1 MDAEGK
7 AVLLAKLR
15 SVRRGEKRN
24 TLKHLKIPEST
35 YYSWRKALSQEGVVG
50 LMKRSRKPYRVWN
63 RLLDDEEAEIVNTA
77 VEHTEMS
84 PRLLAV
90 KITDTGSFSVSEKTV
105 QRILKKHNLLRLK
118 PPSEKPAAKEW
129 QHKTSRPDE
138 IWQMDGTV
146 MFVGEWGYYKY
157 LPVLDDHSR
166 RVMNSQLMPDESGY
180 SASDAME
187 LSLEEAKRMGH
198 CLDRHPILLTDN
210 GPAFKGWVLGD
221 YLENRGMK
229 HIYGRPYHP
238 QTQGKVERFNRTIKD
253 YIYVYSYNSPD
264 ELQKAIRQA
273 VEWYNN
279 RPHEA
284 LQNVS
289 PNDVYA
295 GRKEEILQRRA
306 EKKKLTLERRKAY
319 NLVKVQGDEAK

>member
-1 MDAEGK
+1 MEKSSLPEGIDGFIK
-7 AVLLAKLR
+7 K
-15 SVRRGEKRN
+15 
-24 TLKHLKIPEST
+24 P
-35 YYSWRKALSQEGVVG
+35 
-50 LMKRSRKPYRVWN
+50 RKPYRVWN
-63 RLLDDEEAEIVNTA
+63 KLLDEEEAEIVKTA
-77 VEHTEMS
+77 VEH
-84 PRLLAV
+84 RKCHQAACN
-90 KITDTGSFSVSEKTV
+90 KDNRYRQFQRQQKTV
-105 QRILKKHNLLRLK
+105 QRVLKKHNLLILR

-129 QHKTSRPDE
+129 RHKTSRADE

-146 MFVGEWGYYKY
+146 MFVTDWGYYKY
-157 LPVLDDHSR
+157 LPVLDDYSR
-166 RVMNSQLMPDESGY
+166 RVMNSELMPDESGF

-187 LSLEEAKRMGH
+187 LSLEEAKRLGH
-198 CLDRHPILLTDN
+198 CLDRHPIVLTDN

-229 HIYGRPYHP
+229 HIFGRPYHP

-253 YIYVYSYNSPD
+253 YIYVYAYNSPE
-264 ELQKAIRQA
+264 ELQKAIRGA

-284 LQNVS
+284 LRNVS

-306 EKKKLTLERRKAY
+306 EKKKLTVERRKAY
-319 NLVKVQGDEAK
+319 NQGKW

>member
-7 AVLLAKLR
+7 AVLLSKMKA
-15 SVRRGEKRN
+15 VRRGEKRSM
-24 TLKHLKIPEST
+24 LEHLKIPEST
-35 YYSWRKALSQEGVVG
+35 YYKWRKVLYQKGIDG
-50 LMKRSRKPYRVWN
+50 FIKKPRKPYRVWN
-63 RLLDDEEAEIVNTA
+63 KLMDEEEAEIVKTA
-77 VEHTEMS
+77 VENTEMS
-84 PRLLAV
+84 PRLLAI

-105 QRILKKHNLLRLK
+105 QRVLKKHNLLILR

-129 QHKTSRPDE
+129 RHKTSRPDE

-146 MFVGEWGYYKY
+146 MFVTDWGYYKY
-157 LPVLDDHSR
+157 LPVLDDYSR
-166 RVMNSQLMPDESGY
+166 RVMNSELMPDESGF

-187 LSLEEAKRMGH
+187 LSLEEAKRLGH
-198 CLDRHPILLTDN
+198 CLDRHPIVLTDN

-229 HIYGRPYHP
+229 HIFGRPYHP

-253 YIYVYSYNSPD
+253 YIYVYAYNSPE
-264 ELQKAIRQA
+264 ELQKAIREA

-284 LQNVS
+284 LRNVS

-306 EKKKLTLERRKAY
+306 EKKKLTVERRKAY
-319 NLVKVQGDEAK
+319 NQGKW

>member
-7 AVLLAKLR
+7 AVLIAKIR
-15 SVRRGEKRN
+15 SARRGQKRSM
-24 TLKHLKIPEST
+24 LQHLKIPEST
-35 YYSWRKALSQEGVVG
+35 YYKWRKDLYQNGVMG
-50 LMKRSRKPYRVWN
+50 LTKKPRKPYTVWN
-63 RLLDDEEAEIVNTA
+63 KMLDEEETEIVKTA

-84 PRLLAV
+84 PRLLSI

-105 QRILKKHNLLRLK
+105 QRILKKHNLLMLR

-129 QHKTSRPDE
+129 KHKTSKPDE

-146 MFVGEWGYYKY
+146 MFVTDWGYYKY
-157 LPVLDDHSR
+157 LPVLDDYSR
-166 RVMNSQLMPDESGY
+166 RVMNSQLMPDESGF

-187 LSLEEAKRMGH
+187 LSLEEAKRLGH
-198 CLDRHPILLTDN
+198 CLDRHPVVLTDN
-210 GPAFKGWVLGD
+210 GPAFKGWVLAD
-221 YLENRGMK
+221 YLENKGMR
-229 HIYGRPYHP
+229 HIFGKPYHP

-253 YIYVYSYNSPD
+253 YIYVYNYNSPD
-264 ELQKAIRQA
+264 ELQKAIEEA

-295 GRKEEILQRRA
+295 GRKEQILEARA
-306 EKKKLTLERRKAY
+306 VKKKLTIERRKAY
-319 NLVKVQGDEAK
+319 NQGKDLGRKEE